1 MTAAATAPIGMFG
14 GTFDPI
20 HVGHLRT
27 GYELLRAIGLAEL
40 RWIPVGNPGH
50 RDPPLAT
57 AALRLDM
64 VRAAIAGQSGF
75 VLDDREIRRAGVSYT
90 IDTLSELRAEH
101 PGRSLCLLLG
111 MDAFAGFTTWHR
123 WRDILALANVVVA
136 HRPGWQAPSAG
147 PLAELL
153 AQHGVAEIASLHTQ
167 PAGLLH
173 IRKVT
178 PLEVSS
184 SELRELLVAGGDPR
198 YLVPDPVRRI
208 IMESGCYARPARRE
222 SSALRE

>member
-1 MTAAATAPIGMFG
+1 MTTAATAPIGMFG

-27 GYELLRAIGLAEL
+27 GYELSSAIGLAEL

-50 RDPPLAT
+50 RDPPLAP

-64 VRAAIAGQSGF
+64 VRAAIAGQPGF

-90 IDTLSELRAEH
+90 IDTLGELRAEH

-111 MDAFAGFTTWHR
+111 MDAFAGFTAWHR
-123 WRDILALANVVVA
+123 WRDILAVANVVVA

-153 AQHGVAEIASLHTQ
+153 ARYGVAEVTPLHTQ

-178 PLEVSS
+178 PLEISS
-184 SELRELLVAGGDPR
+184 SELRELLLAGGDPR

-208 IMESGCYARPARRE
+208 IMESGCYARAARRIGGAPTE
-222 SSALRE
+222 